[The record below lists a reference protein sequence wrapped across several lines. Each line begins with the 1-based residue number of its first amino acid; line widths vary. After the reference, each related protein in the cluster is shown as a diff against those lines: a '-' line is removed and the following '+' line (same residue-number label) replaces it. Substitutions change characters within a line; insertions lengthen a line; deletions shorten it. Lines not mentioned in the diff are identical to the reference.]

1 MDASSL
7 LLYAIELIAAGCAA
21 TFLIAD
27 SLPLRA
33 EEGSRPGSDP
43 SASAGQVA
51 SRSIC
56 KHSTGQ

>member
-7 LLYAIELIAAGCAA
+7 FIYAIELIAAGCAA

-27 SLPLRA
+27 SLPLHA
-33 EEGSRPGSDP
+33 DETSK
-43 SASAGQVA
+43 SASEPSGVA
-51 SRSIC
+51 SSVASQGIC